1 MDESIKA
8 RPDPSRAT
16 TPDARSSD
24 TPRVDLIAV
33 SARDDFLEQ
42 VGPAL
47 DGESTLRHVDALDAA
62 GSQVVAGRAQLILL
76 DARDQQDIGQAV
88 EWLLSLSDA
97 RVGQ

>member
-1 MDESIKA
+1 MDEPIRS
-8 RPDPSRAT
+8 RPDPTRAT
-16 TPDARSSD
+16 TPEARNPD

-47 DGESTLRHVDALDAA
+47 DGESTLRHVDALEAA

-76 DARDQQDIGQAV
+76 DARDQQDIGRAV
-88 EWLLSLSDA
+88 DA
-97 RVGQ
+97 SSTGTV